1 MSSAV
6 LDPGKRADDDKTVT
20 LVEEAPVEPDP
31 SPPSVTGQPFE
42 QFEIAEANNDTV
54 PQVTL
59 KGLAMLCLLRFSSA
73 WQDRSV
79 TFSTYLFLVPLFPT
93 TLVPASTFGLC
104 TTTSGILFSNLA
116 GRFVDQHD
124 RLRVARTAT
133 AIQKLCCG
141 AIYSVF
147 LVFRLAGS
155 RMEITHA
162 VGRGN
167 KPRDDAML
175 GVLVIAGCVLKV
187 SSVCLTLSVEREWPS
202 AIGRGSSQ
210 RLTRMNT
217 WIRRVDLICDLVAP
231 LFVSGLSAGVNY
243 PFAAAFLAGMSGV
256 ALVLEM
262 FLSGVVYR
270 HFPELQARQHGIIP
284 SPPSIGNG
292 EQHSS
297 QAMDAQIES
306 IGRKLLRKSTASVR
320 EFAHDLRE
328 FSKLPVFFTSLSI
341 ASIYLTVLS
350 FDGTMLTFLK
360 NTLNYSDPFLAA
372 QRGVCTIAGL
382 IGTLLF
388 PLVMQRIGLVRTGS
402 WAIWSEFACLIPV
415 VVSLYV
421 GSSERVTKIS
431 TPPWNAAMLFGGM
444 ALSRIGLWM
453 FDLSQVQ
460 ILQESLESHPRRTRL
475 TSIQFIMQDMF
486 DLAKYAI
493 TIGLAKPSQ
502 FRWAGLISVISV
514 LMGGCLYTLGYA
526 RRVRGHISPHWR
538 WLKKFKVI

>member
-6 LDPGKRADDDKTVT
+6 FDPGKRADDDKTVT

-31 SPPSVTGQPFE
+31 SPPSVTGQRFE

-116 GRFVDQHD
+116 GR
-124 RLRVARTAT
+124 
-133 AIQKLCCG
+133 
-141 AIYSVF
+141 
-147 LVFRLAGS
+147 LAGS

-162 VGRGN
+162 VERGN

-231 LFVSGLSAGVNY
+231 LFVSGLSAGVHY
-243 PFAAAFLAGMSGV
+243 PFAAAFLA
-256 ALVLEM
+256 
-262 FLSGVVYR
+262 
-270 HFPELQARQHGIIP
+270 
-284 SPPSIGNG
+284 
-292 EQHSS
+292 
-297 QAMDAQIES
+297 
-306 IGRKLLRKSTASVR
+306 VR